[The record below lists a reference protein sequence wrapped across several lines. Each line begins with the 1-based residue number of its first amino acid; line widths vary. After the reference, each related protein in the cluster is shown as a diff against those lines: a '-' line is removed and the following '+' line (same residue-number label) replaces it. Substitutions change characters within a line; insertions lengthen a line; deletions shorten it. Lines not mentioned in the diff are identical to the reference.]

1 VDRPNSAEVERTR
14 YIAVDGPIGVGK
26 TALAEIL
33 ARRLGAR
40 LVREPEDNPF
50 LAGFYQDPR
59 RYAFQTQLFYL
70 LSRYQQQGELQQ
82 QDLFAQGGVVSDY
95 LFQRDRVFA
104 QLNLSPS
111 ELALYDKV
119 YRLLHPQVV
128 HPDLVVYLTARTEIL
143 QERVA
148 RRAPGTTLPAPYIA
162 EVARSYA
169 EFFFVWQEC
178 PLLVVNTSEIDFVD
192 SPADQDDLVAVIR
205 KTRAGTSHY
214 NPLGS
219 R

>member
-1 VDRPNSAEVERTR
+1 VDRPPSTDVERAR

-50 LAGFYQDPR
+50 LAGFYQDPK
-59 RYAFQTQLFYL
+59 RYAFQAQLFYL
-70 LSRYQQQGELQQ
+70 LSRYQQQGELSQ

-104 QLNLSPS
+104 QLNLGDS

-128 HPDLVVYLTARTEIL
+128 RPDLVVYLTARTEVL

-148 RRAPGTTLPAPYIA
+148 RRAAGRTLPASYVA

-178 PLLVVNTSEIDFVD
+178 PLLVVNTSEIDFVG

-205 KTRAGTSHY
+205 KTRGGTSHY